1 MSSHHHCEA
10 IMKKGLGK
18 RDERNGK
25 IWLRRLA
32 YSIASQL
39 PDSPRD
45 ALYVLEMAQE
55 IIEEERDL
63 IASEPP
69 IRLACV
75 SQG

>member
-1 MSSHHHCEA
+1 
-10 IMKKGLGK
+10 
-18 RDERNGK
+18 
-25 IWLRRLA
+25 LRRLA